1 MNAIQKQIQTAF
13 AAMLAL
19 LFGLSLTLVSC
30 KDRSSSVLIDK
41 PETPAEKIKDK
52 VDDALDRRPNE
63 KIRDVAEDVE
73 KAAEDVKESV
83 KDAVE
88 K

>member
-1 MNAIQKQIQTAF
+1 MNVLQQQIQTAF
-13 AAMLAL
+13 AAMLTL
-19 LFGLSLTLVSC
+19 VVGLSLTTLVSC
-30 KDRSSSVLIDK
+30 KEKRPVIIDRPD
-41 PETPAEKIKDK
+41 TPGEKIKDK

-63 KIRDVAEDVE
+63 KVRDAVEDVE
-73 KAAEDVKESV
+73 KAAGDIKESV

>member
-30 KDRSSSVLIDK
+30 KDRSSGVLIDK
-41 PETPAEKIKDK
+41 PETPAEKVKDK

-73 KAAEDVKESV
+73 KAAEDVK
-83 KDAVE
+83 DAVE

>member
-19 LFGLSLTLVSC
+19 LVGLSLTLVSC
-30 KDRSSSVLIDK
+30 KDKKPEIGSK
-41 PETPAEKIKDK
+41 PETAGEKIKDK

-63 KIRDVAEDVE
+63 KVRDVAEDV
-73 KAAEDVKESV
+73 KDAAEDVKESV
-83 KDAVE
+83 KEAVE